1 MAITF
6 DDLKEL
12 VTREGL
18 RFFVA
23 PDEKRLMV
31 GVSGMCGKFQ
41 IVISLYDEGIFLQFR
56 TVNYMTCPPNHPALA
71 ELLKAMADANYQTRL
86 VKFAWDGGDGEVVAY
101 ADLWLMDATL
111 TQAQLHRMLG
121 NYVPA
126 IDMQSYRFQRTL
138 KEGKDPGRVDPNALV
153 GELLGRDDLPPEVR
167 AILEGIRKG
176 GKDDK
181 DDKDEVI
188 EL

>member
-12 VTREGL
+12 VRREGL
-18 RFFVA
+18 RFFVD
-23 PDEKRLMV
+23 PDEQRLMV

-41 IVISLYDEGIFLQFR
+41 LVLSLYDDGVFLQIR
-56 TVNYMTCPPNHPALA
+56 SINYMYCAPDHPALH

-86 VKFAWDGGDGEVVAY
+86 VKFAWDRSDGEIVAY
-101 ADLWLMDATL
+101 ADVWLMDTGL
-111 TQAQLHRMLG
+111 TQQQLHRMLG

-138 KEGKDPGRVDPNALV
+138 DEGRDPGRIDPGDLV
-153 GELLGRDDLPPEVR
+153 HELLGSSSLPPEMR
-167 AILEGIRKG
+167 AILTEIARGGKG
-176 GKDDK
+176 GKG
-181 DDKDEVI
+181 DELD